1 MWGGDT
7 VERGGDREGG
17 GVREKKES
25 KSQEIGKI
33 I

>member
-1 MWGGDT
+1 MQKVLKISNKGKICG
-7 VERGGDREGG
+7 RG
-17 GVREKKES
+17 REKKES